1 MACGPAM
8 RQRRIAG
15 LNGEYRATAGT
26 ALAKKSLS
34 HIEYENAVKLLSQNT
49 SAYDSARRHRSM
61 TGVITV
67 AQKVEVTLV
76 DDLDGG
82 AADETVSFAIDGAS
96 YEIDLSGKN
105 AQKLRDAVTPFL
117 GAARKV
123 GRVSARSGGRG
134 RSGGSATVDREQNQ
148 AIREWAKKKGLNVSE
163 RGRIPQEI
171 VERYHA
177 ER

>member
-1 MACGPAM
+1 
-8 RQRRIAG
+8 
-15 LNGEYRATAGT
+15 
-26 ALAKKSLS
+26 
-34 HIEYENAVKLLSQNT
+34 
-49 SAYDSARRHRSM
+49 M
-61 TGVITV
+61 TGVIAV

-82 AADETVSFAIDGAS
+82 AADETVSFAIDGTS

-105 AQKLRDAVTPFL
+105 AQKLRDAVTPYL

-123 GRVSARSGGRG
+123 GRIGGRGGRGG